1 MLQHFERLSTGL
13 PIQPLLEAI
22 ARKPELW
29 RDITAR
35 QSTPGSAHKYTESIF
50 LRWARELT
58 IEACFN
64 DIEAVNYPALGELPE
79 ALPLIADVIDR
90 VDGGKLGRVL
100 ITSLAPGGTISKHS
114 DEGAVADHYER
125 FHICLQSDEGNTFS
139 ASIDQAETVRMRPGQ
154 LWWFNHKAEHWLANH
169 STRPRLHLIIDVV
182 APKYRR
188 ERRELSA

>member
-35 QSTPGSAHKYTESIF
+35 QTTPGSPHKYTESIF
-50 LRWARELT
+50 LRWAKEQT

-64 DIEAVNYPALGELPE
+64 DIEAVNYPAIE
-79 ALPLIADVIDR
+79 ALPEVLPIIADVMER
-90 VDGGKLGRVL
+90 VGGMALGRVL
-100 ITSLAPGGTISKHS
+100 LTSLHPGGTISKHS
-114 DEGAVADHYER
+114 DEGLVADTFER
-125 FHICLQSDEGNTFS
+125 FHVCLQSDEGNSFS

-154 LWWFNHKAEHWLANH
+154 LWWFNHKAEHWLSNH
-169 STRPRLHLIIDVV
+169 STRPRLHLIMDIV
-182 APKYRR
+182 APRYRR